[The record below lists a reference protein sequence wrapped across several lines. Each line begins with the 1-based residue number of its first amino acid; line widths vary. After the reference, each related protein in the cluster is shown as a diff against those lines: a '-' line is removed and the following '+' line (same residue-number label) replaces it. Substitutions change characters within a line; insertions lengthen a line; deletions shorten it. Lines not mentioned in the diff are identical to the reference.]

1 MLTSPIEHPEN
12 DNQIVD
18 YNDDSSSSENEDNRD
33 NLYANQPEP
42 GLCIALFIIDLFVLL
57 LGPKMCN
64 NYICLG
70 VCIFLLYL
78 GI

>member
-33 NLYANQPEP
+33 NLYANQPQP
-42 GLCIALFIIDLFVLL
+42 GLCIALFIIDLFV
-57 LGPKMCN
+57 
-64 NYICLG
+64 YY
-70 VCIFLLYL
+70 YL
-78 GI
+78 DQKCVTIIYV